1 MSTILLVFLL
11 VVALIVYGIYRLF
24 KFTLKKTR
32 RAIQDRKRTKEQKR
46 AEREVA
52 EFEGSIARTSIV
64 SRRKVF
70 DSNRKHHYETT
81 FMIYFNN
88 HKKAALTVIDG
99 SYHYDVL
106 MSKIG
111 D

>member
-1 MSTILLVFLL
+1 MSTVLIVFLL
-11 VVALIVYGIYRLF
+11 VIALIVYGIYRLL
-24 KFTLKKTR
+24 KFTFKKTR
-32 RAIQDRKRTKEQKR
+32 RSIQDRKRTKEQKR

-52 EFEGSIARTSIV
+52 KFEASISRTSVV

-81 FMIYFNN
+81 FVIYFNN